1 MTHYARLQIMKNAS
15 LAEIKVAYRKLA
27 LIYHPDRTG
36 GNAEK
41 SKIFVEITQAYNT
54 LIDPR
59 ARLAYD
65 ESIREAPTQ
74 QHAQGTKAQSI
85 PRPKNVWQPG
95 RMNHVEP
102 KPVNPLHFNEA
113 VWNHHHYGDPMPE
126 TVKLKSQP
134 QVSSHDSTTPKTYRV
149 ITEADIKEHRM
160 KAEREI
166 SSFIKESNKTKSK
179 EKNNDP
185 STNCIIQ

>member
-1 MTHYARLQIMKNAS
+1 MTHYARLQIMKSAT

-36 GNAEK
+36 GNIEK

-59 ARLAYD
+59 SRLAYD
-65 ESIREAPTQ
+65 ESIRETTVQPI
-74 QHAQGTKAQSI
+74 HGTKAQSI

-95 RMNHVEP
+95 KMMNTEP

-126 TVKLKSQP
+126 TVKLKSQAGSP
-134 QVSSHDSTTPKTYRV
+134 DATTTPKKYRV
-149 ITEADIKEHRM
+149 ITEADIKQHRM

-166 SSFIKESNKTKSK
+166 SSFIKESKSK
-179 EKNNDP
+179 EKTDGP
-185 STNCIIQ
+185 SNCTIQ